1 MMMVEEEV
9 VYRWETGGG
18 SSEPSPP
25 ARWSWGSS
33 EGLSLLCCG
42 EQHTLLL
49 TAGGRVLSCGQN
61 TKGQLGRPNAGNRT
75 QPSELFSYSVS
86 TFIVGSH
93 SEHTEMEL
101 RPIKKDT
108 AM

>member
-1 MMMVEEEV
+1 MMEEEVV
-9 VYRWETGGG
+9 VYRWETGG
-18 SSEPSPP
+18 SSEPSP

-49 TAGGRVLSCGQN
+49 TAGGRVLSCGQH
-61 TKGQLGRPNAGNRT
+61 TKGQLGRNSTGDQTKPG
-75 QPSELFSYSVS
+75 ELFSYSVN
-86 TFIVGSH
+86 TFIMGSH

-101 RPIKKDT
+101 RPVKKDT
-108 AM
+108 EM